1 MMESARLPS
10 EATPLDRG
18 LRALCGIAAY
28 YRIGADPVQLA
39 RELALSAREAEEAD
53 LIRAARLVGLKALLV
68 AHVTAERLMTL
79 PNPAIVRLNGA
90 LMLFAGR
97 NPSGLCRLV
106 DPISHAVQEAP
117 LEDAARLIGGRAL
130 LIARRIGGAGI
141 DPRQFGMRWFLP
153 TIWRYRRPL
162 GHVLAASLFVQIF
175 ALTTPLFF
183 QVVVDKVPTHRGY
196 ETLFVLVG
204 GLVIIGLFD
213 VALQYLRT
221 YALSHTTN
229 RIDVELGQRLFA
241 HLLRLP
247 ISISRPDRP
256 GRRSRACASSRRS
269 AIFSPDRRCS
279 RRSTSCSLSCSSPSS
294 SPIRGRSL

>member
-1 MMESARLPS
+1 MLETAPPRA

-18 LRALCGIAAY
+18 LRALCGIAAF

-39 RELALSAREAEEAD
+39 RELALGERMADESD
-53 LIRAARLVGLKALLV
+53 LIRAARMVGLKARLV
-68 AHVTAERLMTL
+68 GKVTAERLATL
-79 PNPAIVRLNGA
+79 PAPAIVRMTSGA
-90 LMLFAGR
+90 LMVFGGT

-106 DPISHAVQEAP
+106 DPISHAAHESP
-117 LEDAARLIGGRAL
+117 LEEVAREIGGQAL
-130 LIARRIGGAGI
+130 LVARRIGGAGA

-153 TIWRYRRPL
+153 TLWRYRRPL

-183 QVVVDKVPTHRGY
+183 QVVVDKVLTHRSY

-229 RIDVELGQRLFA
+229 HIDVELGQRLFA

-247 ISISRPDRP
+247 VAILRPGRP
-256 GRRSRACASSRRS
+256 GRRSRGCGNWKRS
-269 AIFSPDRRCS
+269 AVSSPGRRCS
-279 RRSTSCSLSCSSPSS
+279 RRSTSCSPSCSSLCC
-294 SPIRGRSL
+294 SPIRCR